1 MNPSPIYNPI
11 PPDLPYNWDMR
22 IPSRRPARCGNSMC
36 RQPLP
41 ADAAYCSRCGAV
53 RISDSPGRR
62 STGCLVL
69 LLSAI
74 ALATG
79 IVLLWL
85 TR

>member
-1 MNPSPIYNPI
+1 
-11 PPDLPYNWDMR
+11 MR
-22 IPSRRPARCGNSMC
+22 ILSSNRPPSCGNSMC

-41 ADAAYCSRCGAV
+41 AGAAYCSRCGAL

-79 IVLLWL
+79 IILLWL
-85 TR
+85 AR